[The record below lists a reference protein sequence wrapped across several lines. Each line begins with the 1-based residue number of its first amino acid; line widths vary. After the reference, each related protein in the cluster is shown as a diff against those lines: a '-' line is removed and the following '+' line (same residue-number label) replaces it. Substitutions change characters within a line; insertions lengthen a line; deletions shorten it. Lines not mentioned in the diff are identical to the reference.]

1 MAKKRARRAEH
12 QPDGLTSGLAVLVRD
27 RVKELRRVKAKELRK
42 NPKNFRHHPA
52 QQREAFRSVVN
63 QIGFCGAC
71 LAREENGEVLL
82 IDGHMRADE
91 VHEDAE
97 IPCLILDVT
106 AEEADLLLA
115 THDPIG
121 LMADND
127 SQQLYEL
134 LQGVDTV
141 DGSLHALWS
150 QIIDKAD
157 VELEPRA
164 GAAGGEGSAAA
175 EYPLAPMPGEKYDY
189 VVIFCGTDVD
199 TNSLH
204 QLLQIGKVQSYKSS
218 VVGIGRVIT
227 FRHFKACWDKRET
240 ESRPE

>member
-1 MAKKRARRAEH
+1 MAKKRRQTEQQQQ
-12 QPDGLTSGLAVLVRD
+12 QPAGVTSGLAVLVRD
-27 RVKELRRVKAKELRK
+27 RVKELRRVKAKELQK

-91 VHEDAE
+91 VHEEAE

-121 LMADND
+121 MMADNN

-150 QIIDKAD
+150 QMIEKGE
-157 VELEPRA
+157 VELESPESS
-164 GAAGGEGSAAA
+164 GKSGESEA

-189 VVIFCGTDVD
+189 VVVFCKTDVD

-204 QLLQIGKVQSYKSS
+204 ELLGIQRVQSYKSS
-218 VVGIGRVIT
+218 IIGTGRVIT
-227 FRHFKACWDKRET
+227 FQQFMQRWNQR
-240 ESRPE
+240 

>member
-1 MAKKRARRAEH
+1 MAKKRSRQTEQQQ

-27 RVKELRRVKAKELRK
+27 RVKELRRVKAKDLRA

-71 LAREENGEVLL
+71 LAREEDGQVLL

-91 VHEDAE
+91 VHEEAE

-106 AEEADLLLA
+106 AAEADLLLA

-127 SQQLYEL
+127 SQQLYSL
-134 LQGVDTV
+134 LQGVDAV

-150 QIIDKAD
+150 EMIDKGEVQSNLSESPA
-157 VELEPRA
+157 RA
-164 GAAGGEGSAAA
+164 SETEA

-189 VVIFCGTDVD
+189 VVIFCKADVD

-204 QLLQIGKVQSYKSS
+204 ELLGIQRVKSYKSS
-218 VVGIGRVIT
+218 ITGMGRVIT
-227 FRHFKACWDKRET
+227 FQQFMQRWNQR
-240 ESRPE
+240 